1 MSKQRWAAATAI
13 VGLVSAWAL
22 VTCLP
27 ASALGQQSPFAGQDV
42 PGNPVTF
49 SINGPAQRL
58 EMVVATSRILTLEYK
73 IPRLLVNNPEVV
85 RATPISP
92 NQIQLSALHPGVTQL
107 NVWDENKN
115 LYSVDVVVTPDG
127 RQLQMLI
134 QSEFP
139 DANVRVRP
147 LASSVYLS
155 GYVPSPGMV
164 QSIIRI
170 AEDYYPNVVNNL
182 TVGGVQQILLKT
194 KVMEVSRTKLRQF
207 GFDWAYLDGQ
217 DFVFQ
222 SVSGLVAG
230 GGAVNEAL
238 ATGQDTIR
246 FGIVDGD
253 RAFYGFLDALRQ
265 NDLIKVMAEPQLTTV
280 SGRPASFNSGGEF
293 PIIVPQSLGT
303 VSIEYRQYGTRVDF
317 VPIVLGNGN
326 IRLEVR
332 PQVSEIDPSRSV
344 VINSVSVPALRT
356 RWVDTAVEMKA
367 GQTLALAGLIQRRT
381 ESQNR
386 GLPWLADI
394 PWFGTPFRR
403 VQETTNEVELL
414 IMVTPEF
421 IEASDPEELPQC
433 GPGET
438 TTEPCDTELYFRG
451 YLEVP
456 KCCDGSGCP
465 ECQGGLPGNM
475 GPTMGPNMVPTEVLS
490 PDQVYPHG
498 HPATGGEVLDRAAR
512 RPSTRPAPAQT
523 KQASGPVR
531 ARIQAESR
539 QPAMIGPVGYESLK

>member
-1 MSKQRWAAATAI
+1 MSKQRWAAASAI

-22 VTCLP
+22 FVFSLSPAQGQDSPPAVQDLP
-27 ASALGQQSPFAGQDV
+27 AQ
-42 PGNPVTF
+42 PVTF
-49 SINGPAQRL
+49 SINGPTQRL
-58 EMVVATSRILTLEYK
+58 EMVIATSRILTLEYK
-73 IPRLLVNNPEVV
+73 IPRLLVNNPEIV

-92 NQIQLSALHPGVTQL
+92 NQVQLSALHAGVTQL

-115 LYSVDVVVTPDG
+115 LYTVDVVVTPDG

-147 LASSVYLS
+147 LSNSVYLS
-155 GYVPSPGMV
+155 GYVPSPSMV
-164 QSIIRI
+164 HSIVRI

-182 TVGGVQQILLKT
+182 TIGGVQQILLKT
-194 KVMEVSRTKLRQF
+194 KVMEVSRTKLRQA

-217 DFVFQ
+217 DFVIQ
-222 SVSGLVAG
+222 SVSGLLTG
-230 GGAVNEAL
+230 GTTPSSVF
-238 ATGQDTIR
+238 ATTGDTVR
-246 FGIVDGD
+246 FGIVDGN
-253 RAFYGFLDALRQ
+253 RAFYGFIDALRQ
-265 NDLIKVMAEPQLTTV
+265 NNLIKVLAEPQMVTV

-326 IRLEVR
+326 LRLEVR

-344 VINSVSVPALRT
+344 VINELSVPALRT

-367 GQTLALAGLIQRRT
+367 GQTLALAGLIQQRV

-386 GLPWLADI
+386 GIPWLADI
-394 PWFGTPFRR
+394 PWFGVPFRR
-403 VQETTNEVELL
+403 VAETTNEVELL

-433 GPGET
+433 GPGEAT
-438 TTEPCDTELYFRG
+438 TSPNDVEFYYRG
-451 YLEVP
+451 YIEVP
-456 KCCDGSGCP
+456 KCCTDGDCP
-465 ECQGGLPGNM
+465 QCQEGV
-475 GPTMGPNMVPTEVLS
+475 GPTEMVVPEQVAPQS
-490 PDQVYPHG
+490 APFMEGAPYDQ
-498 HPATGGEVLDRAAR
+498 AAR
-512 RPSTRPAPAQT
+512 RSQGSAAVSAQRTTRPAAAAARAAKKPAL
-523 KQASGPVR
+523 
-531 ARIQAESR
+531 
-539 QPAMIGPVGYESLK
+539 IGPVGYDALK

>member
-27 ASALGQQSPFAGQDV
+27 PSARGQEPLAEVEGLAGQ
-42 PGNPVTF
+42 PVTF

-58 EMVVATSRILTLEYK
+58 EMVVATSRILTLEHK

-92 NQIQLSALHPGVTQL
+92 NQIQVSAVHPGVTQL
-107 NVWDENKN
+107 NVWDEHKN
-115 LYSVDVVVTPDG
+115 LYTVDVVVTPDG

-134 QSEFP
+134 KSEFP

-147 LASSVYLS
+147 LANSVYLS
-155 GYVPSPGMV
+155 GYVPSPSIV
-164 QSIIRI
+164 QSVVRI

-182 TVGGVQQILLKT
+182 TIGGVQQILLKT
-194 KVMEVSRTKLRQF
+194 KVMEVSRTKLRQA
-207 GFDWAYLDGQ
+207 GFDWAYLDGE

-222 SVSGLVAG
+222 TVSGLLSGGTGAG
-230 GGAVNEAL
+230 EL
-238 ATGQDTIR
+238 IATGQDTVR
-246 FGIVDGD
+246 FGIVDGN
-253 RAFYGFLDALRQ
+253 RAFYGLIDALRQ
-265 NDLIKVMAEPQLTTV
+265 NDLIKVMAEPQMVTV

-326 IRLEVR
+326 LRLEVR

-367 GQTLALAGLIQRRT
+367 GQTLALAGLIQQRT

-386 GLPWLADI
+386 GIPWLADI
-394 PWFGTPFRR
+394 PWFGAPFRR

-421 IEASDPEELPQC
+421 IEASDPEELPAC
-433 GPGET
+433 GPGEST
-438 TTEPCDTELYFRG
+438 TSPNDVELYFRG

-456 KCCDGSGCP
+456 KCCDGAGCP
-465 ECQGGLPGNM
+465 QCQGGMDPSMM
-475 GPTMGPNMVPTEVLS
+475 GPHELIVPEHV
-490 PDQVYPHG
+490 
-498 HPATGGEVLDRAAR
+498 HPQGLPTGGGDVLDRAAR
-512 RPSTRPAPAQT
+512 QPGSPPGRSTPV
-523 KQASGPVR
+523 KQASGPARVR
-531 ARIQAESR
+531 VQEGMPPRPSL
-539 QPAMIGPVGYESLK
+539 IGPVGYDTSK

>member
-1 MSKQRWAAATAI
+1 MSKQRWAAASAI

-22 VTCLP
+22 VTYSVTPARGQDSPPVIQDLP
-27 ASALGQQSPFAGQDV
+27 AQQ
-42 PGNPVTF
+42 VTF
-49 SINGPAQRL
+49 SINGPTQRL
-58 EMVVATSRILTLEYK
+58 EMVVSTSRILTLEHK

-92 NQIQLSALHPGVTQL
+92 NQVQLSALQPGVTQL

-115 LYSVDVVVTPDG
+115 LYTVDVVVTPDG

-134 QSEFP
+134 KAEFP

-147 LASSVYLS
+147 LSNSVYLS
-155 GYVPSPGMV
+155 GYVPSPSMV
-164 QSIIRI
+164 HSIVRI

-182 TVGGVQQILLKT
+182 TIGGVQQILLKT
-194 KVMEVSRTKLRQF
+194 KVMEVSRTKLRQA
-207 GFDWAYLDGQ
+207 GFDWAYLDGE
-217 DFVFQ
+217 DFVVQ
-222 SVSGLVAG
+222 SVSGLLSG
-230 GGAVNEAL
+230 GTTANSVF
-238 ATGQDTIR
+238 ATGGDTVR
-246 FGIVDGD
+246 FGIVDGN
-253 RAFYGFLDALRQ
+253 RAFYGFIDALRQ
-265 NDLIKVMAEPQLTTV
+265 NNLIKVLAEPQMVTI

-326 IRLEVR
+326 LRLEVR

-344 VINSVSVPALRT
+344 VINDMSVPALRT

-367 GQTLALAGLIQRRT
+367 GQTLALAGLIQQRV

-386 GLPWLADI
+386 GIPWLADL
-394 PWFGTPFRR
+394 PWFGVPFRR
-403 VQETTNEVELL
+403 VAETTNEVELL

-421 IEASDPEELPQC
+421 IEASDPEELPPC

-438 TTEPCDTELYFRG
+438 TTTPNDVELYFRG

-456 KCCDGSGCP
+456 KCCNDGSCP
-465 ECQGGLPGNM
+465 QCQGDHSGNEL
-475 GPTMGPNMVPTEVLS
+475 MVPHEAHPHEV
-490 PDQVYPHG
+490 PVIEEPVYDQAAQHG
-498 HPATGGEVLDRAAR
+498 VPKSGASTAR
-512 RPSTRPAPAQT
+512 SAQRSTRPVRTAAAGPQKPAL
-523 KQASGPVR
+523 
-531 ARIQAESR
+531 
-539 QPAMIGPVGYESLK
+539 IGPVGYDNLK

>member
-1 MSKQRWAAATAI
+1 MSKQRWAAASAI

-22 VTCLP
+22 IITSLP
-27 ASALGQQSPFAGQDV
+27 AWAQGQELPKAVYNLPGQ
-42 PGNPVTF
+42 PVNF

-92 NQIQLSALHPGVTQL
+92 NQVQLSALHAGVTQL
-107 NVWDENKN
+107 NVWDENET
-115 LYSVDVVVTPDG
+115 LYTVDVVVTPDG

-134 QSEFP
+134 QAEFP

-147 LASSVYLS
+147 LANSVYLS
-155 GYVPSPGMV
+155 GYVPSPAIV
-164 QSIIRI
+164 QSIVRI

-182 TVGGVQQILLKT
+182 TIGGVQQILLKT

-222 SVSGLVAG
+222 TVSGLLAG
-230 GGAVNEAL
+230 TTAPGGAI
-238 ATGQDTIR
+238 ATASDTVR
-246 FGIVDGD
+246 FGVVDGN
-253 RAFYGFLDALRQ
+253 RAFYGFIDALRQ
-265 NDLIKVMAEPQLTTV
+265 NDLIKVLAEPQMVTV

-326 IRLEVR
+326 LRLEVR

-367 GQTLALAGLIQRRT
+367 GQTLALAGLIQQRT

-386 GLPWLADI
+386 GIPWLADL
-394 PWFGTPFRR
+394 PYFGVPFRR
-403 VQETTNEVELL
+403 VEETTNEVELL

-421 IEASDPEELPQC
+421 IEASDPEELPPC
-433 GPGET
+433 GPGQT
-438 TTEPCDTELYFRG
+438 TTSPNDVEFYYRG
-451 YLEVP
+451 YQEVP
-456 KCCDGSGCP
+456 KCCNDGSCHK
-465 ECQGGLPGNM
+465 CQSGM
-475 GPTMGPNMVPTEVLS
+475 GPTEMLVPEQAFPEVVPTAA
-490 PDQVYPHG
+490 DQPF
-498 HPATGGEVLDRAAR
+498 DRAAK
-512 RPSTRPAPAQT
+512 RPAAKPQKTTNA
-523 KQASGPVR
+523 KQVSGPVR
-531 ARIQAESR
+531 ASVQSTTHRK
-539 QPAMIGPVGYESLK
+539 PALIGPVGYDSLK

>member
-1 MSKQRWAAATAI
+1 MSKQRWAAASAI

-22 VTCLP
+22 ITCFP
-27 ASALGQQSPFAGQDV
+27 AGALGQDLPTAVQDLPGQ
-42 PGNPVTF
+42 PVNF
-49 SINGPAQRL
+49 RINGPAQRL
-58 EMVVATSRILTLEYK
+58 EMVVSTSRILTLEYK

-92 NQIQLSALHPGVTQL
+92 NQVQLSALAPGVTQL

-115 LYSVDVVVTPDG
+115 LYTVDVVVTPDG
-127 RQLQMLI
+127 RQLAMLI
-134 QSEFP
+134 KSEFP

-147 LASSVYLS
+147 LANSVYLS
-155 GYVPSPGMV
+155 GYVPSPAIV
-164 QSIIRI
+164 QSIVRI
-170 AEDYYPNVVNNL
+170 AEDYYPSVVNNL

-194 KVMEVSRTKLRQF
+194 KVMEVSRTKLRQA

-222 SVSGLVAG
+222 TVSGLLAG
-230 GGAVNEAL
+230 STAPGEAI
-238 ATGQDTIR
+238 ATGMDSVR
-246 FGIVDGD
+246 FGVVDGN
-253 RAFYGFLDALRQ
+253 RAFYGFIDALRQ
-265 NDLIKVMAEPQLTTV
+265 NDLIKVLAEPQMVTV

-326 IRLEVR
+326 LRLEVR

-367 GQTLALAGLIQRRT
+367 GQTLALAGLIQTRT

-386 GLPWLADI
+386 GIPWLADL
-394 PWFGTPFRR
+394 PYFGVPFRR

-421 IEASDPEELPQC
+421 IEASDPEELPPC

-438 TTEPCDTELYFRG
+438 TTSPNDVEFYYRG

-465 ECQGGLPGNM
+465 QCQGSM
-475 GPTMGPNMVPTEVLS
+475 GPTEMLGPEQL
-490 PDQVYPHG
+490 YPHD
-498 HPATGGEVLDRAAR
+498 HPTSSGQPFDRAAK
-512 RPSTRPAPAQT
+512 RPTRTPQNNVST
-523 KQASGPVR
+523 KQVSGRVR
-531 ARIQAESR
+531 ATVRGDAHR
-539 QPAMIGPVGYESLK
+539 NPTLIGPVGYDRLK

>member
-1 MSKQRWAAATAI
+1 MSKQRWAVRSAI
-13 VGLVSAWAL
+13 VGLVSVWT
-22 VTCLP
+22 VTTCLSTT
-27 ASALGQQSPFAGQDV
+27 AWGQELPTATPGV
-42 PGNPVTF
+42 PGQSVAF
-49 SINGPAQRL
+49 SINGPSQRL

-115 LYSVDVVVTPDG
+115 LYTVDVVVTPDG

-147 LASSVYLS
+147 LANSVYLS

-164 QSIIRI
+164 QSIVRI

-194 KVMEVSRTKLRQF
+194 KVMEVSRTKLRQA

-222 SVSGLVAG
+222 TVSGLLTGTTAPG
-230 GGAVNEAL
+230 EAI
-238 ATGQDTIR
+238 ASGMDTVR
-246 FGIVDGD
+246 FGIVDGN
-253 RAFYGFLDALRQ
+253 RAFYGFIDALRQ
-265 NDLIKVMAEPQLTTV
+265 NDLIKVMAEPQMTTV

-332 PQVSEIDPSRSV
+332 PQVSELDPSRSV

-367 GQTLALAGLIQRRT
+367 GQTLAIAGLIQHRT

-386 GLPWLADI
+386 GLPWIADI
-394 PWFGTPFRR
+394 PWFGAPFRR
-403 VQETTNEVELL
+403 VEETTNEVELL

-421 IEASDPEELPQC
+421 IEACDPEELPPC
-433 GPGET
+433 GPGEST
-438 TTEPCDTELYFRG
+438 TSPNDVELYFRG
-451 YLEVP
+451 YMEVP
-456 KCCDGSGCP
+456 KCCDGSGCQQ
-465 ECQGGLPGNM
+465 CQGEFGPVQHGPHEMIVPDHGAPGT
-475 GPTMGPNMVPTEVLS
+475 PVEAY
-490 PDQVYPHG
+490 DQAAKRPVKENFK
-498 HPATGGEVLDRAAR
+498 PAE
-512 RPSTRPAPAQT
+512 T

-531 ARIQAESR
+531 AQVRGDTYR
-539 QPAMIGPVGYESLK
+539 KPALIGPVGYDALK